1 MQPDKEEILL
11 NLIELIKNDDTK
23 AFKEFFHQYQ
33 PGVFHFLYR
42 YTSDTET
49 AKDLTQETFIRFWLH
64 RHNLKISSST
74 TAYLYKSAR
83 NLAINH
89 SIKCSRTSRI
99 DDQDETLMHL
109 SLNPE
114 LEYDAVFFMD
124 DYQRAIEKLP
134 ERCRATFILSRFS
147 GFDYSE
153 IADILGVS
161 LQTVKNQMNKAISVL
176 KNLLAVYLN

>member
-1 MQPDKEEILL
+1 MLPDEEETLL
-11 NLIELIKNDDTK
+11 NLIELIKNDDKK
-23 AFKEFFHQYQ
+23 AFQEFFYLYQ
-33 PGVFHFLYR
+33 PGIFHFLYR

-64 RHNLKISSST
+64 RRNLQISRST
-74 TAYLYKSAR
+74 TSYLYKTAR
-83 NLAINH
+83 NLAINY
-89 SIKCSRTSRI
+89 SIKSAKTSRI
-99 DDQDETLMHL
+99 DDQDDTLLRL

-124 DYQRAIEKLP
+124 DYQKAIEKLP

-153 IADILGVS
+153 IAEILGVS
-161 LQTVKNQMNKAISVL
+161 LQTVKNQMNKALSVL